1 MKNSPADVARVGD
14 RINPLNRVLRGCFR
28 FLAPVLG
35 AAGLCTAAQAQQDP
49 NCDTHSNRADAII
62 YFNQSPGEITEG
74 ASATFKVIRG
84 AGLNRDLAV
93 TLDSSGS
100 MGDFASGALPT
111 SVTIPDSG
119 GPLGVDVVV
128 DTEDD
133 NVDEPDGRIEL
144 RIVDDYPNYCASDRG
159 NDAAHYTVL
168 DNDDG
173 TAPADPTVTIAAGD
187 SPVGEGT
194 AAEFTLTRSDSMGT
208 LTVNVSVM
216 ESESMIDGTPP
227 TTVEFADGATEATLS
242 VATEDDGVDEMASV
256 ITATVEA
263 GTGYAPGTP
272 DSAMVTVTDDDDPVT
287 PGVVTVTIA
296 AVSSPVD
303 EGTAAEFTLTRS
315 DSMGTLTVNVGVMES
330 GSMID
335 GTAPATVE
343 FADGDATAMLSV
355 ATEDDDVDESNSDV
369 TATVMAGTGYEPGS
383 PDSATV
389 TVNDDDETVIAPTG
403 GITIAADMPAGGFRL
418 GLEEGGTASF
428 TLTRAEA
435 TAALTVQVGVMETGD
450 MISNAP
456 TMVDFQVGELTAQLM
471 VETVDDDVDEP
482 NSYITASVLAGQDY
496 DVGDPNSAV
505 LRVNDNE
512 GFVVI
517 NDIWISVSGG
527 NRQVVEGTDVEFTL
541 FRNNAFRDDQLTV
554 SVDVEETG
562 AVIANAP
569 TTVDFAAGSTTAT
582 LTVTTTDDTAMEDD
596 SVVTANVVAMAGYDV
611 GARSSASVTVTDND
625 DSDGGVVVPPPVD
638 PSLPGVPRNLQ
649 RTPGDHQVTLSW
661 LAPDTGGPVTGYQV
675 SVDGGMWMDVPGGA
689 DARRH
694 TVEDLMNGRIQADGT
709 IAGPSYSFEV
719 RAMNDAGEGDPA
731 GPVTATPLGPDIE
744 ILIMADA
751 ATATEGEDVV
761 FTLERIFNPVGGS
774 GGRQVDTTL
783 SVTVMVSVMESG
795 ATVSQAPMTVEFDA
809 GQAMATLTVTTD
821 DDNLDEVD
829 STVTATVIDENSPGY
844 RPGSPDSA
852 STDVMDN
859 DDPPT
864 ATIADATVMEN
875 DESGHIMFTIS
886 LDNSSGR
893 EITVDWSTGDDA
905 AAGMYDMAV
914 ADTDYT
920 ASSGSVTFM
929 PADPAASGQTGETEH
944 TIMVPITNDML
955 DEHAETFAVTI
966 STQMPDYVTIA
977 EGEMAIGT
985 IEDDDEPPSV
995 MVADM
1000 SGPEDGE
1007 IEFTVTLDAPSGLP
1021 IALGWVT
1028 GDEATPDDPY
1038 GMATADVDYTA
1049 VSDGMVEFVP
1059 EAAGMAGPTEMTIAV
1074 TVLPDMLDEHDEV
1087 FGVTLTPQMPD
1098 YVMVGDGMA
1107 VGTIEDDDEPPSVMV
1122 ADMSAMEDEG
1132 GITFTVTLDAPSGLP
1147 IALGWMTG
1155 DEATPDDMYGM
1166 ATADVD
1172 YTSVSDGMVEFV
1184 PAAPGMAGPTTM
1196 EITVAVVAD
1205 LLDEHDEV
1213 FGVTL
1218 EPQMPDYVMV
1228 GDGMAVGTI
1237 MDDDD
1242 PPSVM
1247 IADMS
1252 GGEDGEI
1259 EFTVTLDAP
1268 SGLPIALGWMT
1279 GDEATPDDMYGMAT
1293 ADVDYTSVSDG
1304 MVEFVP
1310 EAPGMEGPTT
1320 MMIAVT
1326 VLPDMLD
1333 EHDEVFGVTLEPQ
1346 MPDYVM
1352 VGDGMAVGTIEDDDD
1367 PPSVMIAD
1375 MSGGEDG
1382 EIEFTVTL
1390 DAPSGLPITFGWSTG
1405 DVPTPDD
1412 EYGMATAD
1420 VDYTAV
1426 SDGMVEFV
1434 PAGAGMGGPT
1444 TMMIAVSVLPD
1455 LLDEHDEVFGVTLE
1469 PQMPD
1474 YVMVGDGMAVGTIM
1488 DDDDPPTVSILD
1500 NSAPEGD
1507 ENIPFMVNLSAPSG
1521 LPISV
1526 DWATGDM
1533 ETPEDMYG
1541 MAMADVDY
1549 ASATGAVKFAP
1560 GETAMTVDVM
1570 VMDDLLDE
1578 HDEVFA
1584 VNLGEASYVTVDDG
1598 MAVGTILDD
1607 DDPPALA
1614 IADASA
1620 PEADGKVTFTVSLVG
1635 PDGSSAPSG
1644 LPIGVAWTTGDM
1656 ETPEDMYGMATAG
1669 VDYEVVDA
1677 GMVEFAAGET
1687 EMTVDVMVMDD
1698 ALDEHDEVFAVNLG
1712 EASYATVD
1720 DGMAV
1725 GTILDDDDP
1734 PALAIADASAPEADG
1749 KVTFTVSLV
1758 GPDGSPA
1765 PSGLPINAGWT
1776 TGDVETPDDM
1786 FGMATAGVD
1795 YEVVDA
1801 GTVEFPAG
1809 ETEMTVDVMV
1819 MDDALDEHD
1828 EVFGVTVEPAMPAYV
1843 DGENSDLMA
1852 VGTIEDD
1859 DDAPAVTVADA
1870 SASEG
1875 AGPLVFTISLDA
1887 PSGLPISVDW
1897 ATGDMAVPEGS
1908 YTMAQADVDYTA
1920 AGGTAEFEAGMTEVT
1935 VEIELLDDAIDE
1947 MDELFAI
1954 VLTNPMYAVFGGEA
1968 DAVTATGTI
1977 MDDDDAPSVSI
1988 ADASALEASGA
1999 VTFAVT
2005 LDAPSGL
2012 PIGVDWATGDMETPD
2027 DMYGMATADVDYMSA
2042 NGTSEFAPG
2051 DTEMMV
2057 TVTIMD
2063 DALDEHDEVF
2073 GVTLSNPTYVMVG
2086 DGEATGTIED
2096 DDEAPTMS
2104 IADAS
2109 GPESAGSLV
2118 FDVTLSAPSGL
2129 PIMADYATAD
2139 GTAVAGE
2146 DYAATMGTL
2155 NIEPGGTT
2163 ATVEVSIMDDDYYES
2178 AEETFH
2184 VHLSGAMYSTLDDG
2198 SAVGTIINEDDPP
2211 TLAVGDSTAT
2221 ESDGQM
2227 TFTITKSGNT
2237 RLDATVDWATSD
2249 GTATAGEDYASSGS
2263 TVTFAP
2269 GSTSMSVT
2277 VAIMADDRYEGEE
2290 NFTVTLS
2297 GPMMSTLADAS
2308 ATGTIT
2314 DDDAEAVVKRW
2325 LALFGRT
2332 VASHVVDAVG
2342 GRLTGEPV
2350 EASVAQLRLGGYEVG
2365 ATDAVWG
2372 GPSRLS
2378 MAGQRPGA
2386 TGDPLFNPAVGGG
2399 LGGGFDPSFGQAWG
2413 GASQGPWVG
2422 SRNNGFGNLL
2432 SRSSFH
2438 FSAAGSNPGDSFAL
2452 WGRGAMTSFS
2462 GDDGSLSHDGDVT
2475 TGTVGVDFETGQ
2487 TLFGIGMSHSQGDGE
2502 FSGSTSGLAGGNL
2515 DSSLTLFHPYVRV
2528 NINECTSIWGLV
2540 GTGSGDLTLTNGA
2553 GGAAIDTDIE
2563 MTMGAAGFRG
2573 PLTAGLGD
2581 FGLEVKSDVFLASM
2595 SADSAPGLDSV
2606 DAEASRARVALQGS
2620 NTTELEGGGLFT
2632 PTFEAG
2638 LRYDGGDAETGAGV
2652 EIGGGLRFA
2661 DASRRVSL
2669 QLNARALLAHSESEY
2684 EEWGLGASVVVHP
2697 NASGQGVTFNV
2708 RTAWGEVASGVD
2720 AMWSRYDAAALVDR
2734 GERSLARRI
2743 GARYDAEL
2751 GYGINAP
2758 GGRNVLVPYV
2768 AAGVSDIG
2776 TRDYRLGLRL
2786 RTDANMDLRF
2796 EIDRREGLGF
2806 EPDHGVVLRGW
2817 LFW

>member
-14 RINPLNRVLRGCFR
+14 RIDPFNRVLRGCFR
-28 FLAPVLG
+28 LLAPAL
-35 AAGLCTAAQAQQDP
+35 AAVGLCTTAQAQVF
-49 NCDTHSNRADAII
+49 NCDTDRTVPIMYISQPD
-62 YFNQSPGEITEG
+62 GTITEG
-74 ASATFKVIRG
+74 DSATFTVNRSGTIRQEITV
-84 AGLNRDLAV
+84 N
-93 TLDSSGS
+93 LDTSGS
-100 MGDFASGALPT
+100 TGDFAVGALPE
-111 SVTIPDSG
+111 SVAIPAG
-119 GPLGVDVVV
+119 IGIAGVDVVV
-128 DTEDD
+128 DTDD
-133 NVDEPDGRIEL
+133 DTVDEPDGSIEV
-144 RIVDDYPNYCASDRG
+144 RIVDDYPNYCASDISG
-159 NDAAHYTVL
+159 NDAAAYTVL
-168 DNDDG
+168 DNDDD

-194 AAEFTLTRSDSMGT
+194 AAEFTLTRSDSMGN

-216 ESESMIDGTPP
+216 ESEDMIDGTPP
-227 TTVEFADGATEATLS
+227 TMVEFADGATTATLS

-256 ITATVEA
+256 ITATVAA
-263 GTGYAPGTP
+263 GTGYTPGTP

-287 PGVVTVTIA
+287 PAPVTVTIA
-296 AVSSPVD
+296 AGSSVG

-315 DSMGTLTVNVGVMES
+315 DPMGTLTVNVGVMES
-330 GSMID
+330 GSMFD
-335 GTAPATVE
+335 GTPPTTVE

-355 ATEDDDVDESNSDV
+355 ATEDDDVDEPNSDV

-389 TVNDDDETVIAPTG
+389 TVTDDDETVIAPTG
-403 GITIAADMPAGGFRL
+403 GVTIAADMPAGGFRL

-517 NDIWISVSGG
+517 NDIWISVSGD
-527 NRQVVEGTDVEFTL
+527 RQVAEGTDVTFTL
-541 FRNNAFRDDQLTV
+541 FRNSAFRDDPLTV

-569 TTVDFAAGSTTAT
+569 ATVDFAAGSTTAT
-582 LTVTTTDDTAMEDD
+582 LTVTTADDMAMEDD

-625 DSDGGVVVPPPVD
+625 DTDGGVVEPPPVD

-661 LAPDTGGPVTGYQV
+661 LPPDTGGPVTGYQV

-694 TVEDLMNGRIQADGT
+694 TVEDLMNGRIQDDGT
-709 IAGPSYSFEV
+709 IDGPSYSFEV
-719 RAMNDAGEGDPA
+719 RAVNDTGEGDPA

-751 ATATEGEDVV
+751 ATATEGDDVV

-795 ATVSQAPMTVEFDA
+795 ATVSQAPMTVEFAA

-821 DDNLDEVD
+821 NDDLDEVD

-844 RPGSPDSA
+844 RPGTPDSA

-864 ATIADATVMEN
+864 ATIANATVMEN
-875 DESGHIMFTIS
+875 DESGQIVFTIS

-920 ASSGSVTFM
+920 ASSSSVTFM
-929 PADPAASGQTGETEH
+929 PADPAATGQTGETEH

-955 DEHAETFAVTI
+955 DEHPETFAVTI

-1028 GDEATPDDPY
+1028 GDEATPEDMY

-1107 VGTIEDDDEPPSVMV
+1107 VGTIEDDDEPPSVMI
-1122 ADMSAMEDEG
+1122 ADMGGPEDDG

-1147 IALGWMTG
+1147 IALGWTTG

-1184 PAAPGMAGPTTM
+1184 PESPGMAGPTTM

-1205 LLDEHDEV
+1205 MLDEHDEV

-1310 EAPGMEGPTT
+1310 EEPGKEGPTT

-1333 EHDEVFGVTLEPQ
+1333 EHP
-1346 MPDYVM
+1346 
-1352 VGDGMAVGTIEDDDD
+1352 
-1367 PPSVMIAD
+1367 
-1375 MSGGEDG
+1375 
-1382 EIEFTVTL
+1382 
-1390 DAPSGLPITFGWSTG
+1390 
-1405 DVPTPDD
+1405 
-1412 EYGMATAD
+1412 
-1420 VDYTAV
+1420 
-1426 SDGMVEFV
+1426 
-1434 PAGAGMGGPT
+1434 
-1444 TMMIAVSVLPD
+1444 
-1455 LLDEHDEVFGVTLE
+1455 EVFGVTLE

-1488 DDDDPPTVSILD
+1488 DDDDPPSVMIADMSGMEADEQITFTVTLDAPSGLPIALNWTTGDVATDDMYGMATADVDYTSVSDGTVEFVPAGAGMAGPTEMMVTVMVENDMLDEHPEMFGVTLEPQMADYVMVGDGMAVGTIMDDDDPPTVSIAD
-1500 NSAPEGD
+1500 GSAPEGD
-1507 ENIPFMVNLSAPSG
+1507 GNVPFMVSLSAPSG

-1533 ETPEDMYG
+1533 ETPDDMYG

-1560 GETAMTVDVM
+1560 GETEMVVDVV
-1570 VMDDLLDE
+1570 VMDDALDE

-1584 VNLGEASYVTVDDG
+1584 VNLGDASYVTVEDG
-1598 MAVGTILDD
+1598 MAVGTIEDD

-1614 IADASA
+1614 IADSSA
-1620 PEADGKVTFTVSLVG
+1620 TEADGKVTFTVSLVA
-1635 PDGSSAPSG
+1635 PDGSPAPSG
-1644 LPIGVAWTTGDM
+1644 LPISAGWATGDM
-1656 ETPEDMYGMATAG
+1656 ETPDDMYGMATAG

-1687 EMTVDVMVMDD
+1687 EMTVDVMIMDD

-1712 EASYATVD
+1712 EASYATID
-1720 DGMAV
+1720 DG
-1725 GTILDDDDP
+1725 
-1734 PALAIADASAPEADG
+1734 
-1749 KVTFTVSLV
+1749 
-1758 GPDGSPA
+1758 
-1765 PSGLPINAGWT
+1765 
-1776 TGDVETPDDM
+1776 
-1786 FGMATAGVD
+1786 
-1795 YEVVDA
+1795 
-1801 GTVEFPAG
+1801 
-1809 ETEMTVDVMV
+1809 
-1819 MDDALDEHD
+1819 
-1828 EVFGVTVEPAMPAYV
+1828 
-1843 DGENSDLMA
+1843 MA

-2290 NFTVTLS
+2290 TFTVTLS
-2297 GPMMSTLADAS
+2297 GSSDSTLADAS